1 MNEKNITLFVTVI
14 LFSSV
19 AQTQDDTTTASSKDT
34 LGFGIGTL
42 IGGLLAVP
50 TGAIICAAGR
60 MLFGDIFDRRV
71 DVYLTPG
78 AEV

>member
-50 TGAIICAAGR
+50 TGAIIYAAGR